1 DEPHNESARRQG
13 TPRER
18 AARTSS
24 KAAQRVNTDSADTI
38 ITREYV
44 SQVPS
49 AERGVNA
56 APASAGA
63 LRQIEGQRLQLDRQV
78 HVLQADVLARLD
90 AARSEVENG
99 LDPGRHTLIGDRLR
113 GLPRHRHDGDL

>member
-1 DEPHNESARRQG
+1 RGDGPGVSTSCGRPVRCNRPAMASARDEPHNESARRQG

-18 AARTSS
+18 TARTSS

-38 ITREYV
+38 ITREDV

-63 LRQIEGQRLQLDRQV
+63 LRQVEGQRLQLDRQV
-78 HVLQADVLARLD
+78 HVLQADVL
-90 AARSEVENG
+90 
-99 LDPGRHTLIGDRLR
+99 
-113 GLPRHRHDGDL
+113 